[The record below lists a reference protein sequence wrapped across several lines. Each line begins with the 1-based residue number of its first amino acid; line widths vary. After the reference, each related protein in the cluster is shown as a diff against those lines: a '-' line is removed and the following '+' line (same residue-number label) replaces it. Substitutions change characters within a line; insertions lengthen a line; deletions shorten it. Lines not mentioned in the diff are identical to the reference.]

1 MAEDDEVVQ
10 PPEGQGD
17 QSNSSPYA
25 EYLDRLPEEV
35 RGDVEPVFR
44 DWDAQTTRKFQDAAE
59 YRKQWEPLEQTGVSQ
74 RDPAEVQWAMQF
86 VDALQNPSA
95 IKEWFDEYAQ
105 QNGLTAKEQQQLE
118 QEYVDPTVE
127 SLVEQRLAAQLGPV
141 ANQLQELTEW
151 RQAQEFGRAEA
162 QAMAQIRTVVDELKA
177 KHGDEFNEQ
186 MVEKLLPQYIQS
198 DPQHA
203 VERAFADWQQMLAD
217 VQKQTLQSKVDQP
230 AGAES
235 GGSAVGSPEPP
246 VKGEALKMA
255 AAQALE
261 QLRANKLA

>member
-59 YRKQWEPLEQTGVSQ
+59 YRKQWEALEQTGVSQ

-86 VDALQNPSA
+86 VDVLHNRSV

-141 ANQLQELTEW
+141 ANQLPILHRLSATG
-151 RQAQEFGRAEA
+151 ATLGRP
-162 QAMAQIRTVVDELKA
+162 R
-177 KHGDEFNEQ
+177 
-186 MVEKLLPQYIQS
+186 P
-198 DPQHA
+198 HA
-203 VERAFADWQQMLAD
+203 TD
-217 VQKQTLQSKVDQP
+217 
-230 AGAES
+230 
-235 GGSAVGSPEPP
+235 
-246 VKGEALKMA
+246 
-255 AAQALE
+255 
-261 QLRANKLA
+261 

>member
-25 EYLDRLPEEV
+25 EYLVRLPEEV

-59 YRKQWEPLEQTGVSQ
+59 YRKQWEP
-74 RDPAEVQWAMQF
+74 
-86 VDALQNPSA
+86 
-95 IKEWFDEYAQ
+95 
-105 QNGLTAKEQQQLE
+105 LE

-162 QAMAQIRTVVDELKA
+162 QAM
-177 KHGDEFNEQ
+177 
-186 MVEKLLPQYIQS
+186 
-198 DPQHA
+198 
-203 VERAFADWQQMLAD
+203 
-217 VQKQTLQSKVDQP
+217 
-230 AGAES
+230 
-235 GGSAVGSPEPP
+235 
-246 VKGEALKMA
+246 
-255 AAQALE
+255 
-261 QLRANKLA
+261 